1 MKQLKKADL
10 KTLLGLGTDM
20 LTLTLAH
27 TWPRVYAVS
36 CSCRGRDHLLQAGDR
51 DQSEMSVVFYNCSI
65 NASIF
70 TIFGPLK
77 KFSQSEI

>member
-27 TWPRVYAVS
+27 TWPRFYAVS

-51 DQSEMSVVFYNCSI
+51 DQF
-65 NASIF
+65 
-70 TIFGPLK
+70 
-77 KFSQSEI
+77 

>member
-27 TWPRVYAVS
+27 TWPRFHAAS
-36 CSCRGRDHLLQAGDR
+36 CSCRGRDHLLQALDVG
-51 DQSEMSVVFYNCSI
+51 SVLQLWHQRIDIHNIWAF
-65 NASIF
+65 
-70 TIFGPLK
+70 K
-77 KFSQSEI
+77 KVLPI